1 MEKLEQLINNQVKD
15 WSLDQEFYKNKE
27 IFDLEIE
34 KIYMNSWLLAGHE
47 SQIPNTGDYFL
58 FNLLSESVIIIRG
71 KDGKVRAFM
80 NVCRHRGSHVCLE
93 SQGNVNRLTCPYH
106 AWTYNLEGAL
116 VAAKNLSA
124 DIDKNNLGLHNCS
137 IDVIEGLIMI
147 NFSDNPTSLEMMKQE
162 VSEPMQMFGMKNLKI
177 AAHKNYSIEAN
188 WKLTVENYNECYHC
202 APAHPEYAKSHSLK
216 YAESSKEYQSAQK
229 PMIDSLAECGMKNYE
244 ISADYED
251 RIESQEQYAYHRY
264 ALFNGYVT
272 GSENGQAIAPLIGT
286 ITNYN
291 PGASDFS
298 LGPVSFLLAYSD
310 HVVAYV
316 FTPVTHLTSQCDVYW
331 MVDKDATEGKDYDL
345 ERLMWLWDVTTKAD
359 ERIIANNQ
367 KGVNSRKYTSGP
379 FSEKESTEK
388 RFIRWYL
395 NQLRETL

>member
-116 VAAKNLSA
+116 VAAKYLSA

>member
-116 VAAKNLSA
+116 VAAKYLSA

-216 YAESSKEYQSAQK
+216 YDESSKEYQSAQK

>member
-15 WSLDQEFYKNKE
+15 WSLDQEFYKDKE
-27 IFDLEIE
+27 IYDLEIE

-71 KDGKVRAFM
+71 KDGVIRAFM
-80 NVCRHRGSHVCLE
+80 NVCRHRGSHICLE
-93 SQGNVNRLTCPYH
+93 SQGNVKRLTCPYH

-116 VAAKNLSA
+116 VAAQNLSNK
-124 DIDKNNLGLHNCS
+124 IDKENLSLHNCS
-137 IDVIEGLIMI
+137 IDVIEGLILI
-147 NFSDNPTSLEMMKQE
+147 NFSDKPISLAMMKQE
-162 VSEPMQMFGMKNLKI
+162 LSEPMQMFGMKDLKI
-177 AAHKNYSIEAN
+177 AAHRNYSIEAN

-216 YAESSKEYQSAQK
+216 YDESSNEYQSAQK
-229 PMIDSLAECGMKNYE
+229 AMMETLAACGMKDFE
-244 ISADYED
+244 INADYVD
-251 RIESQEQYAYHRY
+251 QIASQEQYAYGRY
-264 ALFNGYVT
+264 ALYGGYIT
-272 GSENGQAIAPLIGT
+272 GSEDGKALAPLIGE
-286 ITNYN
+286 ITEYN
-291 PGASDFS
+291 QGASDFC

-316 FTPVTHLTSQCDVYW
+316 FTPVTHQTSQCDVYW
-331 MVDKDATEGKDYDL
+331 MVDKDAKEDKDYDH
-345 ERLMWLWDVTTKAD
+345 ERLIWLWDVTTKAD
-359 ERIIANNQ
+359 ERIVANNQ

-388 RFIRWYL
+388 RFISWYL
-395 NQLRETL
+395 DQLRETL

>member
-15 WSLDQEFYKNKE
+15 WSLDQEFYKDKE

-34 KIYMNSWLLAGHE
+34 NIYMNAWLFAGHE

-71 KDGKVRAFM
+71 KDGEIRAFM

-93 SQGNVNRLTCPYH
+93 IKGNVKRLTCPYH

-116 VAAKNLSA
+116 VAARNLSTN
-124 DIDKNNLGLHNCS
+124 IDKENLGLHSCS

-147 NFSDNPTSLEMMKQE
+147 NFSDNPISLAMMKQE
-162 VSEPMQMFGMKNLKI
+162 LSEPMQMFGMKDLKI
-177 AAHKNYSIEAN
+177 AAHRNYSIEAN

-202 APAHPEYAKSHSLK
+202 ALAHPEYAKSHSLK
-216 YAESSKEYQSAQK
+216 YDESSKEYQSAQK
-229 PMIDSLAECGMKNYE
+229 PMIDSLAKCGMKDYE
-244 ISADYED
+244 ISADYENQ
-251 RIESQEQYAYHRY
+251 IESQEQYAYARY
-264 ALFNGYVT
+264 ALFGEYIT
-272 GSENGQAIAPLIGT
+272 GSEDGKALAPLIGD
-286 ITNYN
+286 ITEYN
-291 PGASDFS
+291 PGASDFN

-316 FTPVTHLTSQCDVYW
+316 FTPVTHQTSQCDVYW
-331 MVDKDATEGKDYDL
+331 MVDKDAKEGKDYDL
-345 ERLMWLWDVTTKAD
+345 ERLIWLWDVTTKAD
-359 ERIIANNQ
+359 ERIIVNNQ
-367 KGVNSRKYTSGP
+367 RGINSRKYTSGP

-388 RFIRWYL
+388 SFISWYL
-395 NQLRETL
+395 DHLRETL

>member
-116 VAAKNLSA
+116 VAAKYLSA

-359 ERIIANNQ
+359 ERIIVNNQ